1 MRKKNIYHRAIT
13 YMTALLLFAV
23 WLGGCAEGDDR
34 SDQSSYFHG
43 SLKPSESVVTE
54 SGVQEAPDLADG
66 DLYLIVQIDQIEES
80 MRLYRY
86 ANGMEYRY
94 YYGTRTRFHDKYGG
108 RTTVMNFEEG
118 SVISI
123 GSVDSEGILREAQ
136 VSDTVW
142 TYDNITR
149 FSIEEE
155 RRVLEIAGSRYMY
168 DDSTYVFSGDR
179 VVAMADVAQ
188 GDTIRVVGR
197 DKRILSVSVTTGQGT
212 LALDN
217 TELFEG
223 SFLQLGS
230 KIFAEITPDMQMPVE
245 EGTYR
250 LVVANKGWGG
260 SRDVTI
266 NRGETTTVD
275 LDELKGE
282 GPKVGMIRF
291 LIDVEDAVLIIDGR
305 EMDYSGPLPIT
316 YGEHSLGVVAS
327 GYDVWKR
334 NLYVNS
340 KEATI
345 VIELKKDEQEEPPIS
360 TSENQGSESESDK
373 LTKLIREL
381 IQSQQQRDNLNTL
394 KDLMTWTAI

>member
-1 MRKKNIYHRAIT
+1 
-13 YMTALLLFAV
+13 MTVLLLFAAG
-23 WLGGCAEGDDR
+23 LTGCAGGNDR
-34 SDQSSYFHG
+34 TDNTLFFHG
-43 SLKPSESVVTE
+43 SLRPNGGGETE
-54 SGVQEAPDLADG
+54 SGTQAEPDVADE
-66 DLYLIVQIDQIEES
+66 DLYLIVEIDQIEES

-108 RTTVMNFEEG
+108 RTTVMNFKEG
-118 SVISI
+118 SVVSL
-123 GSVDSEGILREAQ
+123 GNVDEEGILREAQ
-136 VSDTVW
+136 VSDSVW

-149 FSIEEE
+149 FSVEEA
-155 RRVLEIAGSRYMY
+155 RNVLEIAGSRYQY
-168 DDSTYVFSGDR
+168 DDSTYVFSGDKL
-179 VVAMADVAQ
+179 VSMTDLAQ

-197 DKRILSVSVTTGQGT
+197 DKQILSVNVTTGQGM
-212 LALDN
+212 LALEN

-230 KIFAEITPDMQMPVE
+230 KIFAEITSDMQMSVE
-245 EGTYR
+245 EGTYK

-282 GPKVGMIRF
+282 GPKVGLIRF
-291 LIDVEDAVLIIDGR
+291 LIDVEDAVLIIDGKVL
-305 EMDYSGPLPIT
+305 DHSGPLPIT

-327 GYDVWKR
+327 GYDVWRR

-340 KEATI
+340 QEATL
-345 VIELKKDEQEEPPIS
+345 VIELKKEAEETPTIS
-360 TSENQGSESESDK
+360 TSESSDSESESDK
-373 LTKLIREL
+373 LTKAIQDLIK
-381 IQSQQQRDNLNTL
+381 SQQNQNNLNTL
-394 KDLMTWTAI
+394 RDLMTWTAI